1 MAGDGGVGRWRRTL
15 VQLLFVSGDVF
26 LERNEELG
34 RPTFVS
40 PLFY

>member
-1 MAGDGGVGRWRRTL
+1 MAGDGGGGGEHGTL

>member
-1 MAGDGGVGRWRRTL
+1 M
-15 VQLLFVSGDVF
+15 QLLSVSGDVF

-34 RPTFVS
+34 RTTFVS